1 MSTFFAKH
9 TLANLA
15 QPFSQPCQPT
25 PVSAPQWLA
34 FNPELAAK
42 LQLPEEYWGTDA
54 GIGLFSGNKLPE
66 WVKPVAHA
74 YAGHQFG
81 HFVPQLG
88 DGRALLLAELE
99 DDQGQLFD
107 LQLKGAGQTPFSR
120 RGDGRAPLG
129 PVLREYLVSEAM
141 HALGVPTTR
150 ALAAVLTGDWVQ
162 RETAEPGAVITRV
175 AKSHIR
181 IGSFQYLAANAGK
194 EQLKTFADYVIA
206 RHYPACADSDSPYL
220 ALLNAVVDAQAKL
233 IAKWMSIGFIHG
245 VMNTDNMSVAGETI
259 DYGPCAFMDSFNPA
273 QVYSFI
279 DRNGRYAWGNQ
290 PKMASWNLARFAES
304 LLPLISDNTEQSVE
318 LATEALQQFNLIN
331 ETEFLAL
338 VGKKLGIRE
347 ATAAD
352 EPLIRDYLNLM
363 VKNSADFT
371 LAFRLLSQSVAD
383 THQGSAALFSD
394 KAAWLQWAARWHA
407 RLAEQHLTTGDIQ
420 SLMDGVNPALIP
432 RNHQIARAIE
442 LATNEGDLTLF
453 HRLHN
458 ALKTPFTVH
467 DSNADLA
474 LPPTAEQCISNTF
487 CGT

>member
-1 MSTFFAKH
+1 MYHH
-9 TLANLA
+9 TLAELGA
-15 QPFSQPCQPT
+15 PFSLPCQPT
-25 PVSAPQWLA
+25 AVSAPQWLA
-34 FNPELAAK
+34 FNPELAAR
-42 LQLPEEYWGTDA
+42 LQLPEEFWGTDA
-54 GIGLFSGNKLPE
+54 GIGLFSGNQLPE
-66 WVKPVAHA
+66 WVRPVAHA

-88 DGRALLLAELE
+88 DGRALLLAELA

-181 IGSFQYLAANAGK
+181 IGSFQYLAAHADTG
-194 EQLKTFADYVIA
+194 QLKTFADYVIA
-206 RHYPACADSDSPYL
+206 RHYPACAGSDTPYL
-220 ALLNAVVDAQAKL
+220 ALLQAVVTAQAKL
-233 IAKWMSIGFIHG
+233 IARWMSLGFIHG
-245 VMNTDNMSVAGETI
+245 VMNTDNMSIAGETI
-259 DYGPCAFMDSFNPA
+259 DYGPCAFMDNFNPA
-273 QVYSFI
+273 QVFSFI

-290 PKMASWNLARFAES
+290 PKMASWNLARFAET
-304 LLPLISDNTEQSVE
+304 LLPLISDNTEQAIA

-331 ETEFLAL
+331 ETEFRAL
-338 VGKKLGIRE
+338 ISQKLGINE

-371 LAFRLLSQSVAD
+371 LAFRLLSQSVTDAN
-383 THQGSAALFSD
+383 QGAATLFSD
-394 KAAWLQWAARWHA
+394 KLDWQQWANRWQQ
-407 RLAEQHLTTGDIQ
+407 RLSEQNLTTVDIQ
-420 SLMDGVNPALIP
+420 SLMDSVNPALIP

-458 ALKTPFTVH
+458 ALKTPFTVN

-474 LPPTAEQCISNTF
+474 LPPTPEQCISNTF

>member
-1 MSTFFAKH
+1 MPLSVKH
-9 TLANLA
+9 TLANLGSLYSA
-15 QPFSQPCQPT
+15 PCQPT

-42 LQLPEEYWGTDA
+42 LQLPEEFWGTDS
-54 GIGLFSGNKLPE
+54 GIALFSGNRLPE

-88 DGRALLLAELE
+88 DGRALLLAELA

-181 IGSFQYLAANAGK
+181 IGSFQYLAAHADTG
-194 EQLKTFADYVIA
+194 QLKTFADYVIA
-206 RHYPACADSDSPYL
+206 RHYPACAGSDTPYL
-220 ALLNAVVDAQAKL
+220 ALLQAVVTAQAKL
-233 IAKWMSIGFIHG
+233 IARWMSLGFIHG
-245 VMNTDNMSVAGETI
+245 VMNTDNMSIAGETI
-259 DYGPCAFMDSFNPA
+259 DYGPCAFMDNFNPA
-273 QVYSFI
+273 QVFSFI

-290 PKMASWNLARFAES
+290 PKMASWNLARFAET
-304 LLPLISDNTEQSVE
+304 LLPLISDNTEQAIA

-331 ETEFLAL
+331 ETEFRAL
-338 VGKKLGIRE
+338 ISQKLGINE

-371 LAFRLLSQSVAD
+371 LAFRLLSQSVTDAN
-383 THQGSAALFSD
+383 QGAATLFSD
-394 KAAWLQWAARWHA
+394 KLDWQQWANRWQQ
-407 RLAEQHLTTGDIQ
+407 RLSEQNLTTVDIQ
-420 SLMDGVNPALIP
+420 SLMDSVNPALIP

-458 ALKTPFTVH
+458 ALKTPFTVN

-474 LPPTAEQCISNTF
+474 LPPTPEQCISNTF